1 MGLSQLGPGLAAQEA
16 DRGPTLLCH
25 TSFVILGKPL
35 NSRAC
40 IMASLKW
47 DHHASSS

>member
-1 MGLSQLGPGLAAQEA
+1 MGLSQLGPGLAAQAQEA

-35 NSRAC
+35 N
-40 IMASLKW
+40 
-47 DHHASSS
+47 